1 MAHRP
6 GDNIWV
12 MQERTPPVPTPPD
25 QLSLLAGGR
34 EHTLGDWEHAAA
46 GVLRKVGRL
55 SNSDLDEGVWSEL
68 TRTTL
73 DGFGVLPLGT
83 ADTAGATPE
92 AGLPGQAPFTRG
104 SAAIRVDT
112 GWDVRAHFADPD
124 ARGTADAVLTDLE
137 NGATS
142 LWLTLGPG
150 GIDGADLATV
160 LDGVHLDLAPVVLEA
175 PDDPVAAADAYT
187 RLLTARGVPA
197 ATGSNLGGDPIG
209 VALRYHGR
217 SADPGVAAAVVRALA
232 DRARHAATR
241 ALVADGT
248 VVHDLGAS
256 DAQELAYTLA
266 TGAAYL
272 RMLTA
277 DRLGIDEALGLLEF
291 RYAATDEQFTT
302 IAKLRAAR
310 RLWHRVAE
318 LSDAAR
324 GSCGQLQHAVTSRP
338 MMSKYD
344 PWVNMLRTTVA
355 AFAAGVGGAGA
366 VTVLP
371 FDAALGLPEAFG
383 RRIARNTS
391 ALLVAES
398 HVAAV
403 SDPAGGSYAI
413 ERLTD
418 DLARAAWA
426 ELGRIEDS
434 GGVLAAIADG
444 SLADGIERTAVERAG
459 QVARRERPLT
469 GTSEFPNLHER
480 LPERRPHPAGAAGV
494 TRRGAPFEELRDDPA
509 AEPVFVATMGPVA
522 AHSARARFTSNLLA
536 AGGVDTVTAG
546 ATADVE
552 AVLAAYAGA
561 PVVCL
566 AGDDK
571 AYATWGADLVDAL
584 RSAGARWVV
593 LCGTPTDV
601 LAIDDVAA
609 EGIDAVEFLRR
620 TRDQLEADR
629 KHDGVDA

>member
-1 MAHRP
+1 
-6 GDNIWV
+6 
-12 MQERTPPVPTPPD
+12 
-25 QLSLLAGGR
+25 
-34 EHTLGDWEHAAA
+34 
-46 GVLRKVGRL
+46 
-55 SNSDLDEGVWSEL
+55 
-68 TRTTL
+68 
-73 DGFGVLPLGT
+73 
-83 ADTAGATPE
+83 
-92 AGLPGQAPFTRG
+92 
-104 SAAIRVDT
+104 
-112 GWDVRAHFADPD
+112 
-124 ARGTADAVLTDLE
+124 
-137 NGATS
+137 
-142 LWLTLGPG
+142 
-150 GIDGADLATV
+150 
-160 LDGVHLDLAPVVLEA
+160 
-175 PDDPVAAADAYT
+175 
-187 RLLTARGVPA
+187 
-197 ATGSNLGGDPIG
+197 
-209 VALRYHGR
+209 
-217 SADPGVAAAVVRALA
+217 
-232 DRARHAATR
+232 
-241 ALVADGT
+241 
-248 VVHDLGAS
+248 
-256 DAQELAYTLA
+256 
-266 TGAAYL
+266 
-272 RMLTA
+272 
-277 DRLGIDEALGLLEF
+277 
-291 RYAATDEQFTT
+291 
-302 IAKLRAAR
+302 
-310 RLWHRVAE
+310 
-318 LSDAAR
+318 
-324 GSCGQLQHAVTSRP
+324 
-338 MMSKYD
+338 MMTKYD

-355 AFAAGVGGAGA
+355 AFAAGVGGAAA

-371 FDAALGLPEAFG
+371 FDAALGLPEAFS

-522 AHSARARFTSNLLA
+522 AHSARARFAINLLA

-593 LCGTPTDV
+593 LCGTPTDA
-601 LAIDDVAA
+601 LAVDDVAA

>member
-1 MAHRP
+1 
-6 GDNIWV
+6 
-12 MQERTPPVPTPPD
+12 MQERTPPVPPPPD
-25 QLSLLAGGR
+25 QLSLLAGGQ

-55 SNSDLDEGVWSEL
+55 SASDPDEGVWSEL

-83 ADTAGATPE
+83 ADTAGAMPE

-112 GWDVRAHFADPD
+112 GWDVRAAFADPD
-124 ARGTADAVLTDLE
+124 PARTADAVLADLK
-137 NGATS
+137 NGVTS

-150 GIDGADLATV
+150 GIDLSDLATV
-160 LDGVHLDLAPVVLEA
+160 LDGVHLDLAAVVLDA
-175 PDDPVAAADAYT
+175 PADPVAAAEAYAA
-187 RLLTARGVPA
+187 LLA
-197 ATGSNLGGDPIG
+197 AKDVSAAPGTNLGGDPIG
-209 VALRYHGR
+209 VGLRYDGR
-217 SADPGVAAAVVRALA
+217 AADAGEARALVSELA
-232 DRARHAATR
+232 RRARQASTR
-241 ALVADGT
+241 ALVVDGT

-277 DRLGIDEALGLLEF
+277 DGLDVGGALGLLEF
-291 RYAATDEQFTT
+291 RYAATDEQFVT

-371 FDAALGLPEAFG
+371 FDTALGLPEAFS
-383 RRIARNTS
+383 RRIARNTCS
-391 ALLVAES
+391 LLIAEA

-444 SLADGIERTAVERAG
+444 SLTTRVERTAAQRTAE
-459 QVARRERPLT
+459 VARRERPLT
-469 GTSEFPNLHER
+469 GTTEFPDLYETLPDR
-480 LPERRPHPAGAAGV
+480 RPLPEGTVGV
-494 TRRGAPFEELRDDPA
+494 ARYAAPFESMRDDPA

-522 AHSARARFTSNLLA
+522 AHTARARFASNLLA

-593 LCGTPTDV
+593 LCGTPTDA
-601 LAIDDVAA
+601 LAVDDVAA
-609 EGIDAVEFLRR
+609 EGIDTVEFLRR